1 MRRIQAR
8 VARACE
14 RAGRGPSE
22 VEILGATKSVPAV
35 LIEEAAKAG
44 LMLIGENKVQ
54 EAQRKKG
61 EVKSQL
67 SWHMIG
73 PLQRNKAALACRL
86 FDVIQSVDR
95 EALCEKLELCA
106 RDIGKI
112 QDVLMEVNISG
123 EEQKSGVSPKN
134 LRGLIEKAQTY
145 KHLRILGLMAMAPYS
160 ENPEKARPYFR
171 EMKKLF
177 DELPSHISKP
187 HEARILSMGMTGDFE
202 VAIEEGSAMIRIGTG
217 IFGRPHPA
225 FDHPLP
231 KWERG
236 KR

>member
-1 MRRIQAR
+1 MIQ
-8 VARACE
+8 ACE
-14 RAGRGPSE
+14 RTGRNPDE
-22 VEILGATKSVPAV
+22 IAILGATKSVPAV
-35 LIEEAAKAG
+35 LIEEAAKMG
-44 LMLIGENKVQ
+44 LTIVGENKVQ
-54 EAQRKKG
+54 EAQKKKG
-61 EVKSQL
+61 ELKSPL

-123 EEQKSGVSPKN
+123 EEWKSGVSPKN
-134 LRGLIEKAQTY
+134 LWGLIEKTQTY
-145 KHLRILGLMAMAPYS
+145 ENLRVMGLMAMAPYS

-202 VAIEEGSAMIRIGTG
+202 SAIEEGSTMIRIGTG
-217 IFGRPHPA
+217 IFG
-225 FDHPLP
+225 
-231 KWERG
+231 
-236 KR
+236 KRNG

>member
-1 MRRIQAR
+1 MIQAC
-8 VARACE
+8 ART
-14 RAGRGPSE
+14 GRNPDE
-22 VEILGATKSVPAV
+22 IAILGATKSVPAV
-35 LIEEAAKAG
+35 LIEEAAKTG
-44 LMLIGENKVQ
+44 LTIVGENRIQ

-95 EALCEKLELCA
+95 ENLCERLDLCA

-112 QDVLMEVNISG
+112 QDVLMEVNITG

-134 LRGLIEKAQTY
+134 LLGLIEKTQTY

-187 HEARILSMGMTGDFE
+187 NEARILSMGMTGDFE
-202 VAIEEGSAMIRIGTG
+202 IAIEEGSMMIRVGTG
-217 IFGRPHPA
+217 IFG
-225 FDHPLP
+225 
-231 KWERG
+231 KSG
-236 KR
+236 